1 MKTKQLSF
9 VIFIFL
15 FILTTIG
22 ISVSTVVGKTPVSDN
37 TKVQEALADS
47 LNDNG
52 KWTSIGFSDGTTQTT
67 AGGGGDSI
75 KIDSVAVVDPD
86 FVSTGDIDFINTA
99 NTVTGNVNA
108 NSIALGTDT
117 TGNYAAGDAE
127 AGAALTGDS
136 ATSFFST
143 GTIENT
149 RLPAASV
156 TASGISELATTA
168 EIDVGTDT
176 ARAMPI
182 DQFEESAFARKIASI
197 LVNDST
203 VLTTGDGKAYFRA
216 PDILNG
222 WSITSVRGAR
232 VAGNDNIQI
241 QLYNVTQG
249 TDTLS
254 TALWIDG
261 FEKDSTTAGTSTA
274 IKAAEDDLTT
284 ADRFRIDVDIAGTD
298 TTWLEVQVEFERVP

>member
-1 MKTKQLSF
+1 MKKNRKKWIVAGAILG
-9 VIFIFL
+9 ILGFICVP
-15 FILTTIG
+15 IVKA
-22 ISVSTVVGKTPVSDN
+22 SWNN
-37 TKVQEALADS
+37 TGAWQGTADS
-47 LNDNG
+47 
-52 KWTSIGFSDGTTQTT
+52 
-67 AGGGGDSI
+67 GGGDNV
-75 KIDSVAVVDPD
+75 SVNGAAVVDPD
-86 FVSTGDIDFINTA
+86 FTSGGNVALTNTA
-99 NTVTGNVNA
+99 NVITANV
-108 NSIALGTDT
+108 
-117 TGNYAAGDAE
+117 
-127 AGAALTGDS
+127 
-136 ATSFFST
+136 
-143 GTIENT
+143 
-149 RLPAASV
+149 PAAST
-156 TASGISELATTA
+156 TASGISELAITS
-168 EIDVGTDT
+168 EIDAGTDT

-274 IKAAEDDLTT
+274 INAAEDDLTT